1 MFLIELSNTMKF
13 CKQNNLYLDERRG
26 LMKYMINQT
35 FPKLAISLI
44 AIYYKYYNIKAQS
57 VQM

>member
-1 MFLIELSNTMKF
+1 MKF
-13 CKQNNLYLDERRG
+13 FKQNNLYLDERLG

-44 AIYYKYYNIKAQS
+44 AIYYKYYNIKTQS